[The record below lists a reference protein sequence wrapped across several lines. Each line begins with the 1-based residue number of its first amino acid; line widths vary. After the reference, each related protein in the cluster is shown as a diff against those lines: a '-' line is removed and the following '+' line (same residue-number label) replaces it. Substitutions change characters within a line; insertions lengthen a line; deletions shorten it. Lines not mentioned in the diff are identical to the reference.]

1 MEKIFRIASNKR
13 LQKQL
18 GKPATAKV
26 VWRYITMNHDNFIVG
41 AVYSGGVYLT
51 ESLCLPMEDITDIG
65 FCQILLR
72 KAFGIPKNRKE
83 RGYGPYEKK
92 NIYGRVV
99 PRVTNPRQWVWDPQT
114 KELKFQVRPSRLM
127 TEFRRR

>member
-1 MEKIFRIASNKR
+1 MEKTFKIKNNKPW
-13 LQKQL
+13 QKQP

-41 AVYSGGVYLT
+41 AVYSEGVWLI
-51 ESLCLPMEDITDIG
+51 ESLCLPIEDITELE
-65 FCQILLR
+65 FCQALLR
-72 KAFGIPKNRKE
+72 KAFGIHKERKE

-92 NIYGRVV
+92 NIKGRVI
-99 PRVTNPRQWVWDPQT
+99 PRVTNPRQWVWDPET